1 MHHFFTPLKKI
12 IVNYF
17 VLSKVSQTF
26 STISSGTQFHSLMD
40 LQKDFLNA
48 QSNSFLV
55 FISFYPLHCTLN
67 ISPLFPFFS
76 SEVLS
81 PSQLH
86 SQLQIQK
93 LNVFRY
99 CKSLFKRRETAVI
112 CVYSQCSNLSLLEI
126 RWCSGGIFQAEKT
139 SWHILF
145 KIQTQQ
151 VAYSALSAVAAF
163 QIRVLFNTNMPS
175 IVSQSSQKSQH

>member
-1 MHHFFTPLKKI
+1 MGQKT
-12 IVNYF
+12 V
-17 VLSKVSQTF
+17 

-40 LQKDFLNA
+40 LQEDFLKA
-48 QSNSFLV
+48 QSNFFLV
-55 FISFYPLHCTLN
+55 FISFYSFHCTLN
-67 ISPLFPFFS
+67 ISLLFPFLS

-86 SQLQIQK
+86 PQLQIQK

-99 CKSLFKRRETAVI
+99 CKSLFKRGETAVT
-112 CVYSQCSNLSLLEI
+112 CAYSQCVNLSLLEI
-126 RWCSGGIFQAEKT
+126 RWHSGGIFQAEKT
-139 SWHILF
+139 SWQILF

-163 QIRVLFNTNMPS
+163 QIHVLFDANMPS